1 MKFCV
6 NCGAMI
12 EETVKFCPN
21 CGTPVAQPQQQG
33 TAYQQPQQ
41 PYQQPYQT
49 YQQPIAQDK
58 YHGFKMKW
66 YKFLVYFL
74 LWAGALLN
82 GVNGILTLTGRHY
95 DIASGSSG
103 TSDTIYTVFP
113 TMQVFDIITGIL
125 VIGIA
130 VLGILSAIKLLQLAS
145 AGPKLLLFTYGATLA
160 IDILQIVFQ
169 LIASEGMLSLG
180 DILTPSAVG
189 TIVGAGL
196 MFSLNWIYFKKRE
209 SIFVN

>member
-21 CGTPVAQPQQQG
+21 CGTPVAQPQQQE
-33 TAYQQPQQ
+33 TAYQQPQQPPYQQ

-49 YQQPIAQDK
+49 YQQPVVQDK

-82 GVNGILTLTGRHY
+82 GINGILTLTGRHY

-130 VLGILSAIKLLQLAS
+130 VLGILSAI
-145 AGPKLLLFTYGATLA
+145 
-160 IDILQIVFQ
+160 
-169 LIASEGMLSLG
+169 
-180 DILTPSAVG
+180 
-189 TIVGAGL
+189 
-196 MFSLNWIYFKKRE
+196 
-209 SIFVN
+209 